1 MRLWFCRPIRTVGK
15 SALRLWSAQFASCFM
30 KRVSDNDSNMVIIMN
45 ISRIMEPKGAIN
57 HVGLFDYLACHI
69 HIISPLYPHDKCHE
83 IYHFISNRIF
93 MGCTVISPFYDYPL
107 YYPNISYEKPI
118 HILEYCRWT
127 YPPLYIYRY
136 SYTILVG
143 GTPFIYPYAPN
154 FYQIIPLILHTAIY
168 VQGPWIP

>member
-1 MRLWFCRPIRTVGK
+1 
-15 SALRLWSAQFASCFM
+15 M

-168 VQGPWIP
+168 VQGP